1 MKQLY
6 GTAFRCG
13 KPDCQRPLFRL
24 DNETGDRTL
33 NSRVA
38 HIHARRE
45 GGPRWNPGMP
55 DEANRSGENL
65 LLLCIE
71 HSYEIDDNA
80 ARFPPEMLRE
90 WKAAQLA
97 EHDQIQRSWHLSNDE
112 AAEASALSFDPH
124 QLSIATASATTV
136 TAVARAVGKMVSV
149 GRQRRRLAHQ
159 AAQAWEVLRL
169 RTNRTMPVFDLNG
182 DRLTVEPSRAE
193 TKPYE
198 EALTGALAESQAEL
212 EPLAVEVIAELH
224 AVSAVD
230 QSLGQWCDWVERQV
244 EELIAAAGRWPGR
257 PPTEDDQAWPDAVA
271 ELQRAS
277 ASLSAAWRGD
287 RTVSPPEPAPA
298 VSGPAE
304 TDLQRAVREHC
315 ELLELAGPWGRVK
328 HRDYDAALY
337 ARLMGALPLA
347 NALPPVPSL
356 TAMGLDLTAR
366 RAATVARNADETTYR
381 ALIRQATEQT
391 PLAAAVFLLQNLGA
405 IATQQGHEALQD
417 AAAAEASNLLLAEDW
432 KSPAVWADNRN
443 HARRLLAWTADAG
456 RGGEVRETLK
466 TAIEANQDLLPSVI
480 EAMGQWGEAFSRDGT
495 DPTRMFQ
502 RISEL
507 PDWFPVA
514 LVAVLIKQTF
524 PEVSAADEFASERYS
539 DVVQQLASQ
548 ILWIAEGN
556 SNQ

>member
-1 MKQLY
+1 
-6 GTAFRCG
+6 
-13 KPDCQRPLFRL
+13 
-24 DNETGDRTL
+24 
-33 NSRVA
+33 
-38 HIHARRE
+38 
-45 GGPRWNPGMP
+45 
-55 DEANRSGENL
+55 
-65 LLLCIE
+65 
-71 HSYEIDDNA
+71 
-80 ARFPPEMLRE
+80 
-90 WKAAQLA
+90 
-97 EHDQIQRSWHLSNDE
+97 
-112 AAEASALSFDPH
+112 
-124 QLSIATASATTV
+124 
-136 TAVARAVGKMVSV
+136 
-149 GRQRRRLAHQ
+149 
-159 AAQAWEVLRL
+159 
-169 RTNRTMPVFDLNG
+169 
-182 DRLTVEPSRAE
+182 
-193 TKPYE
+193 
-198 EALTGALAESQAEL
+198 
-212 EPLAVEVIAELH
+212 
-224 AVSAVD
+224 
-230 QSLGQWCDWVERQV
+230 
-244 EELIAAAGRWPGR
+244 
-257 PPTEDDQAWPDAVA
+257 
-271 ELQRAS
+271 
-277 ASLSAAWRGD
+277 
-287 RTVSPPEPAPA
+287 
-298 VSGPAE
+298 
-304 TDLQRAVREHC
+304 
-315 ELLELAGPWGRVK
+315 
-328 HRDYDAALY
+328 
-337 ARLMGALPLA
+337 
-347 NALPPVPSL
+347 
-356 TAMGLDLTAR
+356 MGLDLTAR

-524 PEVSAADEFASERYS
+524 PEVSATDEFASERYS